1 MQEAAGIHLYPN
13 NFNQDT
19 TSCLWYPAI
28 TSMLEEGRAIMKV
41 SERINS
47 DGWLPGKA
55 QVKQHELW

>member
-1 MQEAAGIHLYPN
+1 MKVLARMTGCMDCLMQEAAGIHLYPN

-47 DGWLPGKA
+47 DG
-55 QVKQHELW
+55 